1 MAKQAQTLTMSV
13 LALTVWPAL
22 AQAQA
27 QVQAQPQSQAPRQP
41 VTVTQL
47 LQRPEM
53 RVIRVA
59 IQPNATRTAHAHAEA
74 LFHLFMPLDGTIEV
88 TIDGEPTARLG
99 PWQPHFFKGGTTHA
113 FTNTSG
119 SAVQWLEVFVQK
131 TAASADLDAG
141 HALAVALASVSESR

>member
-1 MAKQAQTLTMSV
+1 MAKQARNLAMSV
-13 LALTVWPAL
+13 LALTVWPAFAH

-27 QVQAQPQSQAPRQP
+27 PPPAPRQP

-59 IQPNATRTAHAHAEA
+59 IQPNATRTLHAHAEA

-88 TIDGEPTARLG
+88 TIEGEPTERLG

-113 FTNTSG
+113 FTNPSG
-119 SAVQWLEVFVQK
+119 SVVQWLEVFVQT
-131 TAASADLDAG
+131 TATSADIDIG
-141 HALAVALASVSESR
+141 QALAVAIASASSPK